1 MLLLST
7 QTAYAPPQA
16 PRAAFSFHGT
26 TDTGFEIDGG
36 GSWGKTSGK
45 IAAGGTFLGSG
56 TMGSWKAIG
65 LATALAP
72 PVSSGPGVVV
82 FTAAFNGADK
92 EVTITDKRVVVAAIG
107 TDLDGNVGKNFW
119 VEGFGFG
126 IADARFP

>member
-1 MLLLST
+1 MLVLSS
-7 QTAYAPPQA
+7 QQAYAPPQA
-16 PRAAFSFHGT
+16 SRAAFSFHGT
-26 TDTGFEIDGG
+26 TDSGFEIDGG

-45 IAAGGTFLGSG
+45 IAAGGTFLSS
-56 TMGSWKAIG
+56 TTVGSWKATD
-65 LATALAP
+65 LATAFAP

-92 EVTITDKRVVVAAIG
+92 DTISDKKVVVAAIG

-119 VEGFGFG
+119 VQGFGFG